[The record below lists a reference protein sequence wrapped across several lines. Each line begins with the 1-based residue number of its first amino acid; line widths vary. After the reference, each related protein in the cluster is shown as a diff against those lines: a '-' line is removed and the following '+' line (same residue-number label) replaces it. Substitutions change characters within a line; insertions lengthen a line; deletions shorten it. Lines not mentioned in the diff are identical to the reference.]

1 MNPDGGKGQPK
12 AIRVLL
18 VDDSPVAL
26 HVLKKMLSGA
36 RDIEVAGTAANGE
49 EALGMIPRL
58 DPHVICTDIHMP
70 VMDGIGLTQEVMD
83 RFPKPILVISV
94 SAKNPES
101 RNVFKVLQLGALDIF
116 PKPSGEEPGYEGQAL
131 ELQSRIRILAGV
143 HVFRRVRKQEP
154 IPYPRAVS
162 AAKPRAA
169 PNVFVIGASTGGPQ
183 ALQEILSRLPAD
195 FPAPVVCVQHIGEGF
210 MTGLVEWL
218 GSMCRLKVK
227 QAEDNETPAP
237 GTAYFPEDG
246 RHLVFDSSG
255 RFRHSK
261 DEPVNG
267 HRPSITVTMRSAAET
282 FKSSSAGILLTGM
295 GDDGAEG
302 MKAIGDAGGFTIA
315 QDERTSVIFSMPNA
329 AIGLK
334 AVRLVLPLEDI
345 AGRLVALS
353 SNG

>member
-1 MNPDGGKGQPK
+1 MQPDNGKDQNK

-26 HVLKKMLSGA
+26 HVLRKMLSGA

-101 RNVFKVLQLGALDIF
+101 RNVFRILQLGALDIF
-116 PKPSGEEPGYEGQAL
+116 PKPSGEEPGYEGQAR
-131 ELQSRIRILAGV
+131 ELQARIRILAGV
-143 HVFRRVRKQEP
+143 HVFRRMPKAEP
-154 IPYPRAVS
+154 ITYQRVVS
-162 AAKPRAA
+162 TIKA
-169 PNVFVIGASTGGPQ
+169 PKVIVIGASTGGPQ

-210 MTGLVEWL
+210 MAGLVEWL
-218 GSMCRLKVK
+218 GSMCRIKVK
-227 QAEDNETPAP
+227 QAVDKETPKP
-237 GTAYFPEDG
+237 GTAYFPEEG
-246 RHLVFDSSG
+246 THLVFDPSG
-255 RFRHSK
+255 RFSHSRDK
-261 DEPVNG
+261 PVNG

-282 FKSSSAGILLTGM
+282 FKSSATGVLLTGM
-295 GDDGAEG
+295 GNDGAEG

-315 QDERTSVIFSMPNA
+315 QDERTSVVFSMPNA

-334 AVRLVLPLEDI
+334 AVRLVLPLDDI
-345 AGRLVALS
+345 AGRLAAVS
-353 SNG
+353 STG